1 MEIMSASTFR
11 SLGMVLLLS
20 VALGCGGSQ
29 EPQLHGSVTYN
40 GQQLSSGAIMFIP
53 ANDAGRPFGA
63 AIERGTYST
72 KAIEAGQFT
81 AVVRANLETAPAN
94 ETREQSEAR
103 ARSHPQQQSASIPET
118 AEGNSQNVKITGEEQ
133 TIDFSIKGPPG

>member
-1 MEIMSASTFR
+1 MEIMSASAFQI
-11 SLGMVLLLS
+11 LGMVLLLS
-20 VALGCGGSQ
+20 MAVGCGGSK
-29 EPQLHGSVTYN
+29 EPQVHGSVTYN
-40 GQQLSSGAIMFIP
+40 GQQVSSGAIMFIP

-63 AIERGTYST
+63 AIESGTYST
-72 KAIEAGQFT
+72 KAVEAGQFT

-118 AEGNSQNVKITGEEQ
+118 AEGNSQKVQITGEDQ
-133 TIDFSIKGPPG
+133 ALDFSINGTPG